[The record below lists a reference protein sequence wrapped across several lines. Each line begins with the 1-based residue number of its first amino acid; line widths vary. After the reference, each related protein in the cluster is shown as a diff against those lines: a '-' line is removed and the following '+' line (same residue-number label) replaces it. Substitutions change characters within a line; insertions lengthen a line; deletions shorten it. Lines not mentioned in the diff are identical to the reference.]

1 MCTQRDGGLGRRATR
16 HSPARHRIPAV
27 VIQSTN
33 IYCLYIVYWN
43 QICCVIVSREVAVT
57 TPPSRPPR
65 SWNGEGE
72 VLGVA
77 PLLRADGS
85 EEEAQVGLV
94 LPEDVPRPVGSR
106 NDDPP
111 AHAR

>member
-1 MCTQRDGGLGRRATR
+1 M
-16 HSPARHRIPAV
+16 
-27 VIQSTN
+27 
-33 IYCLYIVYWN
+33 
-43 QICCVIVSREVAVT
+43 
-57 TPPSRPPR
+57 
-65 SWNGEGE
+65 
-72 VLGVA
+72 A